1 MPYFGHEDL
10 DAVLER
16 ADGLGAKL
24 VTGPIPVPSGQFA
37 VFADPQGAMFGVL
50 TSNAYDD

>member
-1 MPYFGHEDL
+1 M
-10 DAVLER
+10 LER

-50 TSNAYDD
+50 SSNAYDD